1 MSCISQARR
10 REGRVPP
17 ITKNV
22 LFVVWM
28 KKGLKMQ
35 SLASLTSLTALET
48 NQIKYD
54 LLLFIHMFLMVEECE
69 VS

>member
-1 MSCISQARR
+1 
-10 REGRVPP
+10 
-17 ITKNV
+17 
-22 LFVVWM
+22 M

-54 LLLFIHMFLMVEECE
+54 LLLFIHVFNGGRVRGKMLVNI
-69 VS
+69 